1 MLNYDKLGA
10 KCNDLLS
17 DQFPAENKFTV
28 KLKNK
33 FDGGFEIDTT
43 LDRSLDNKESVDVVV
58 KPSYRANFVNSVSLY
73 IKSKFSS
80 NQQNK
85 VSATIS
91 NFLTPGTS
99 LSVGTKLEKDKEKA
113 EGRTHFGIAGFENE
127 FVDVSGTV
135 ESTNGDPLDL
145 SVIAVAQF
153 PPKVYWGINAI
164 KPRLGNKYF
173 RSGKIHFDC
182 DSFAATVFFDNEDTS
197 QLGLGWHQTIDENT
211 EVATRFNLPETWK
224 QSPSLFAAM
233 SKKVDQ
239 KNTVKTKLSVFDN
252 KDKFKEFRIGLSYS
266 SQISN
271 SFSCTVGADINARS
285 LVGAKGGNPNSIG
298 FEINLI

>member
-1 MLNYDKLGA
+1 MLKYDKLGA

-43 LDRSLDNKESVDVVV
+43 LDRSMDNKESVDVVV
-58 KPSYRANFVNSVSLY
+58 KPSYRCSSGFLNLK
-73 IKSKFSS
+73 IKSKFRS

-85 VSATIS
+85 VSAKIT

-99 LSVGTKLEKDKEKA
+99 LRAGTKLEKDKEKA
-113 EGRTHFGIAGFENE
+113 EGRTHFGIARYKNE
-127 FVDVSGTV
+127 FVDVRGTV
-135 ESTNGDPLDL
+135 EYPTNGDPLDL

-197 QLGLGWHQTIDENT
+197 QLGLGWHQRIDENT

-224 QSPSLFAAM
+224 QSPSLVAAM
-233 SKKVDQ
+233 SKKVDE
-239 KNTVKTKLSVFDN
+239 KNTVKTKLSVYDN